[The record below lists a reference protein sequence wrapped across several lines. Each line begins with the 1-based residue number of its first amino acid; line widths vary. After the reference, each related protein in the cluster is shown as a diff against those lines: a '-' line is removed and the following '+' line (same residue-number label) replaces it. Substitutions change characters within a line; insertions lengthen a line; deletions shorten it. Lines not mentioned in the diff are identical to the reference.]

1 MRNGPTRGK
10 GGGECYKRKSM
21 MCLQVRERSA
31 DSKNIKH
38 TWLLKDKGAVVGEEV
53 GKVTHA
59 HLHVKH
65 WQLWPMWQS
74 KCFALQTVQSVFRV
88 ENGWTEEG
96 DDSSLGLRGVSKGK

>member
-38 TWLLKDKGAVVGEEV
+38 TWLLKDK
-53 GKVTHA
+53 VTRA

-65 WQLWPMWQS
+65 RQLWPMWQS

>member
-10 GGGECYKRKSM
+10 GVGECYKRKSM
-21 MCLQVRERSA
+21 MCLQVRERSS
-31 DSKNIKH
+31 DSKNTKH
-38 TWLLKDKGAVVGEEV
+38 IWLLNDKGAVVGEEV

-65 WQLWPMWQS
+65 HLPMWQS
-74 KCFALQTVQSVFRV
+74 KCFALQTMRSVCRV

-96 DDSSLGLRGVSKGK
+96 DNSSLGLRGVNEEGK